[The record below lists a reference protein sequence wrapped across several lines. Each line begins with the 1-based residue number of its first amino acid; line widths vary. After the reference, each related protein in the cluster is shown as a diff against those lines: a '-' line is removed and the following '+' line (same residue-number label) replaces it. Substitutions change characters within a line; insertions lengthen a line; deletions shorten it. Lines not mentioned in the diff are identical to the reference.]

1 MDQFEYQIK
10 LINGLFKLRSTK
22 TAEMQSVCTEMG
34 KDGWELVTV
43 TYDWLT
49 VSYHL
54 YFKRKLIGQS

>member
-10 LINGLFKLRSTK
+10 LINGLFKLRTTK
-22 TAEMQSVCTEMG
+22 TAEMQSVFAEMG

-43 TYDWLT
+43 TYDWLM